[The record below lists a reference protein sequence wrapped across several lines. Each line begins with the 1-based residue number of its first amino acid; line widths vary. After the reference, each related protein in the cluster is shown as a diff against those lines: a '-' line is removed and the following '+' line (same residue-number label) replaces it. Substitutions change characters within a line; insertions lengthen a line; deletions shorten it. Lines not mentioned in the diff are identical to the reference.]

1 MVTGSYGD
9 DRTRFDGQF
18 FLKNGERERRSGFE
32 RRRFRYDVHIPER
45 RGPADRRNGKGRE
58 SRVSVAAIR

>member
-32 RRRFRYDVHIPER
+32 RRRFRYDAHLPER
-45 RGPADRRNGKGRE
+45 RGPVDRRDGK
-58 SRVSVAAIR
+58 SRASNVKVAPTC